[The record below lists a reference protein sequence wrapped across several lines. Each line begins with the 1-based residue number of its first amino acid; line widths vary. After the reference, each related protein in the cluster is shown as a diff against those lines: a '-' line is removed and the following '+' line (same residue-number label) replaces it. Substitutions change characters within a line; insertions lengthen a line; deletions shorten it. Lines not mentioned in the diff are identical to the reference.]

1 MKSRTVIFL
10 LFLAL
15 LLIFC
20 AHDDKSVI
28 RVMTFNV
35 QVDVTTDGENA
46 WTNRK
51 DMVAST
57 IRFHHADL
65 IGIQEALIH
74 QVKDLAELLPM
85 YNWVGV
91 GRDDGKDAGEFTAIF
106 YLKSRF
112 EYEKGNTFW
121 LSESPDHPGLGW
133 DAACNRTL
141 TWALFKDRI
150 KNKEFYH
157 FNTHLDHMGVIARQ
171 ESVKLLLSSIQ
182 KIAGSEATIVTG
194 DFNSEPD
201 SEVYQA
207 MIQGTGGHPKVELQ
221 DTEHA
226 SLFAHHGPHT
236 TFNGFDL
243 NKLKENPRLIDYIF
257 ITPHFDV
264 INHGTLA
271 DNQDGRFPSDH
282 FPVLA
287 EMVWGS

>member
-10 LFLAL
+10 LFLAA

-35 QVDVTTDGENA
+35 RVDVPSDGENA
-46 WTNRK
+46 WSHRK
-51 DMVAST
+51 EMVAST

-65 IGIQEALIH
+65 VGIQEGLIG

-85 YNWVGV
+85 YSWVGV
-91 GRDDGKDAGEFTAIF
+91 GRDDGKEAGEFTAIF

-112 EYEKGNTFW
+112 EYRKGSTFW
-121 LSESPDHPGLGW
+121 LSESPDRPGLGW
-133 DAACNRTL
+133 DAACNRTV

-157 FNTHLDHMGVIARQ
+157 FNTHLDHAGTIARK
-171 ESVKLLLSSIQ
+171 ESAQLLLSSIQ
-182 KIAGSEATIVTG
+182 RIAGSEPVIVTG
-194 DFNSEPD
+194 DFNSEPESD
-201 SEVYQA
+201 VYQI
-207 MIQGTGGHPKVELQ
+207 MTQGSIDHTKIELQ
-221 DTEHA
+221 DSEHE

-243 NKLKENPRLIDYIF
+243 EKLKKDQRVIDYIF

-264 INHGTLA
+264 INHGTLT
-271 DNQDGRFPSDH
+271 DTQDGRFPSDH
-282 FPVLA
+282 FPVLV